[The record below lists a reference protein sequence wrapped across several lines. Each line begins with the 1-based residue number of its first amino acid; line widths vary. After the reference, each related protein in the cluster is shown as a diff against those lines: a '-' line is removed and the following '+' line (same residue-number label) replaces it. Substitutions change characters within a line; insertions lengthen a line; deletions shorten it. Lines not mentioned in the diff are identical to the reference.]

1 MTESNDEPVPARRWS
16 GDWTTE
22 APPPPPRLE
31 VLIPTIGRTSELA
44 VTLAGLAA
52 QDEPAFD
59 VIVSD
64 QSELFTSASEP
75 SVQAMVRVLRAQGH
89 GVELVHRP
97 ERRGLAEQ
105 RQFLLERSSAPAVLF
120 LDDDVWTEPGLLE
133 RLLDALETLGCGFV
147 GSAVQGLSYLEDR
160 RPHEA
165 TTFEPWPGPVI
176 PESVRPGR
184 PEHDRW
190 PLHNAANLAHIAG
203 TLGVERDGWLAYK
216 VAWVGACVLYD
227 REALIEVGGFDFWT
241 GLPPSHSGEDVAA
254 QWRVM
259 ERFGGAGIVPSGA
272 VHLEAPTTIVDRTVD
287 AARALFAAAGS
298 AGSSAASSV
307 GSSAGP
313 KGQTDSSSP

>member
-1 MTESNDEPVPARRWS
+1 MTERSSGAGPARRWS
-16 GDWTTE
+16 GDWASE
-22 APPPPPRLE
+22 APPPPARID
-31 VLIPTIGRTSELA
+31 VLIPTVGRTGELA

-64 QSELFTSASEP
+64 QSEAFTSATEP
-75 SVQAMVRVLRAQGH
+75 TVQAMVRVLRAEGH
-89 GVELVHRP
+89 AVDLVHRP

-105 RQFLLERSSAPAVLF
+105 RQFLLDRSSAPAVLF
-120 LDDDVWTEPGLLE
+120 LDDDVWVEPGLLA

-147 GSAVQGLSYLEDR
+147 GSAVQGLSYLGDR

-165 TTFEPWPGPVI
+165 TTFEPWPDRVA
-176 PESVRPGR
+176 PESVRPGG

-190 PLHNAANLAHIAG
+190 PLHNAANLAHIAA

-227 REALIEVGGFDFWT
+227 REALVAAGGFDFWA
-241 GLPPSHSGEDVAA
+241 GLPASHSGEDVAA

-259 ERFGGAGIVPSGA
+259 ERFGGAGLVPSGA
-272 VHLEAPTTIVDRTVD
+272 VHLEAPTTIVDRSVD
-287 AARALFAAAGS
+287 AARVLFAEASASADGPRS
-298 AGSSAASSV
+298 AG
-307 GSSAGP
+307 
-313 KGQTDSSSP
+313 TSSP